1 MPFCPSCR
9 AEYQATYSF
18 CADCEV
24 ILVDSIEHHEIDLE
38 MGDVYICY
46 EAFEAQRIA
55 DMLQRVGIEALIR
68 NRASAAF
75 PTNVGMTSEQHVAV
89 LAQDFNEAH
98 QLIQAAIEDHVIS
111 NDGHL
116 ITQTLQG
123 S

>member
-24 ILVDSIEHHEIDLE
+24 ILVHSIEPHGTDLE
-38 MGDVYICY
+38 MGDVYVCY
-46 EAFEAQRIA
+46 ETFEAQRIA
-55 DMLQRVGIEALIR
+55 DMLQRIGIETLIR
-68 NRASAAF
+68 NRSSAAF
-75 PTNVGMTSEQHVAV
+75 PTTIGMTSEQHVAV

-116 ITQTLQG
+116 LPQALHG
-123 S
+123 V